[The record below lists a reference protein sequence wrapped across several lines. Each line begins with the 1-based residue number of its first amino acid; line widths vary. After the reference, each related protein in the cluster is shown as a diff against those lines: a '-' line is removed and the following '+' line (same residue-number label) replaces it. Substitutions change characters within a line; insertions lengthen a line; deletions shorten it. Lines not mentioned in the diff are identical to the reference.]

1 MIEAIREMKKGETM
15 NDVQRAI
22 RLQFAADRKRLNA
35 PHYDEIRA
43 DCDLRE
49 ASALENQ
56 ARGMLM
62 PREALQKGAGGEI
75 VPPASLG
82 APGLENAL
90 QSPDN
95 LALEAT
101 VQRADLADAAGVFEL
116 ALQAA
121 ESTKAKT
128 ATEQML
134 SHQLAAAH
142 KHMMRLLAD
151 SKKEKDQSERC
162 RLISTAARL
171 MDAFS
176 RGASTLQRLQTG
188 ASQVVQVQHVQV
200 NGQAIIGNPRG
211 GHA

>member
-1 MIEAIREMKKGETM
+1 MAQKGKSM
-15 NDVQRAI
+15 NDTQRAI
-22 RLQFAADRKRLNA
+22 RLQFASDRKRLNV
-35 PHYDEIRA
+35 PTYDAIRA

-49 ASALENQ
+49 AKALENE
-56 ARGMLM
+56 ARAMLK
-62 PREALQKGAGGEI
+62 PREALQKGAGGEV
-75 VPPASLG
+75 VPPARLG

-101 VQRADLADAAGVFEL
+101 IQRADLADAAGVFEL

-121 ESTKAKT
+121 ESTKART

-151 SKKEKDQSERC
+151 SRREKDRVERC
-162 RLISTAARL
+162 RLINTASRL

-176 RGASTLQRLQTG
+176 RGAGTLQRLQTG

-211 GHA
+211 GHV